1 MTKHIEE
8 AFQPTPEMLERAAKL
23 KAPSGGFK
31 LPKGRLSHS
40 QVEMFLRCP
49 RQYWFR
55 YVKGESRPPGV
66 ALVLGTG
73 THKAVETTHH
83 HIVDHGVPAP
93 DELLLDAFS
102 DKFDE
107 AAEEVEPTEWTGDQ
121 DRGVIKDKG
130 VRLVKIY
137 NAKLAP
143 SVKPQVKMVKTNG
156 QDMEIRGIEK
166 KFEVTIAGVPMLGFI
181 DLIDTNDPSMVYSG
195 TELKMLAKKGHEIP
209 EEMRTVVS
217 DFKTR
222 ARSVA
227 RDEIDGS
234 IQLTLYS
241 YVEGVPVVRYDQLLK
256 TKTPRVARAHST
268 RGKQDYLWLKEI
280 IHSVAKAIT
289 SGIFPPCDPTSW
301 ICSDKWCGFF
311 HQCRGAKR

>member
-1 MTKHIEE
+1 MKKGTED
-8 AFQPTPEMLERAAKL
+8 FQPSPEMLERAAKL
-23 KAPSGGFK
+23 TPPSQGFN

-40 QVEMFLRCP
+40 QVEMYLRCP

-93 DELLLDAFS
+93 DEMLLDAFS
-102 DKFDE
+102 DKFE
-107 AAEEVEPTEWTGDQ
+107 SAAEDVDATEWTGDQ
-121 DRGVIKDKG
+121 DKGLVKDKG
-130 VRLVKIY
+130 AKLVQIY
-137 NAKLAP
+137 NQKFAP
-143 SVKPQVKMVKTNG
+143 SVQPQVKTVKTNG
-156 QDMEIRGIEK
+156 EDVEVRGIEK

-181 DLIDTNDPSMVYSG
+181 DLIDTNDASMAYSG
-195 TELKMLAKKGHEIP
+195 TELKMLTKKGHEVP

-241 YVEGVPVVRYDQLLK
+241 LVEGIPMVRYDQLLK
-256 TKTPRVARAHST
+256 TKTPKVARAHST
-268 RGKQDYLWLKEI
+268 RGRQDYLWLKEI
-280 IHSVAKAIT
+280 IHHVAMAI
-289 SGIFPPCDPTSW
+289 SAGIFPPCNPTEW
-301 ICSDKWCGFF
+301 VCSDKWCGFW